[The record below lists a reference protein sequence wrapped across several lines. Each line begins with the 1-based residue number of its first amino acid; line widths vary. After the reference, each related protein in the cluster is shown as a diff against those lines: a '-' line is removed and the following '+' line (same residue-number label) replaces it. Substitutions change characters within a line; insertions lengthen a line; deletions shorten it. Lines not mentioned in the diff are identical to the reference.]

1 MSFIKSSANK
11 TPIVDT
17 VFSIVKLAKQDIE
30 KNGKENVVDAT
41 IGSLYDESGKIVAY
55 DSVFNHYDA
64 IPHATKAK
72 YAESFKGNATY
83 RKPVFRVSHH
93 NFLEVVF

>member
-41 IGSLYDESGKIVAY
+41 LPMT
-55 DSVFNHYDA
+55 VFSIIMMQFPTLLKQNML
-64 IPHATKAK
+64 KALK
-72 YAESFKGNATY
+72 EM
-83 RKPVFRVSHH
+83 
-93 NFLEVVF
+93 

>member
-41 IGSLYDESGKIVAY
+41 IGSPEFYSQK
-55 DSVFNHYDA
+55 
-64 IPHATKAK
+64 
-72 YAESFKGNATY
+72 
-83 RKPVFRVSHH
+83 
-93 NFLEVVF
+93 

>member
-30 KNGKENVVDAT
+30 KNGKENVYNSLFGENSQ
-41 IGSLYDESGKIVAY
+41 GSVQQGK
-55 DSVFNHYDA
+55 F
-64 IPHATKAK
+64 P
-72 YAESFKGNATY
+72 
-83 RKPVFRVSHH
+83 RVQT
-93 NFLEVVF
+93 FCIRRGICDD

>member
-55 DSVFNHYDA
+55 LQQYA
-64 IPHATKAK
+64 ILDGIVLHK
-72 YAESFKGNATY
+72 YKKRCDLSDRTNSDKRY
-83 RKPVFRVSHH
+83 IP
-93 NFLEVVF
+93 